1 LTIGSKKKPKKRG
14 FKMPN
19 NFESPSPNC
28 KLDFGK
34 NPKSVSVFFLRK
46 SIGKKPDDLLST
58 FKIGEFENQEY
69 LLLEKPLYKNEERF
83 DFLILTT
90 NEKCI
95 EARQISRPHRAPVK
109 KAIVCGFK
117 LNLEYPGKAYSDYNG
132 KSVLIEFLPEEDKLT
147 LWLFDVPGQY
157 SRSLFAKWVA
167 GNLNLIVERRGIDP
181 ALLGGNQ

>member
-1 LTIGSKKKPKKRG
+1 
-14 FKMPN
+14 MPN

-34 NPKSVSVFFLRK
+34 NPKSVSVFFLKK
-46 SIGKKPDDLLST
+46 SIGKRPNDLLST
-58 FKIGEFENQEY
+58 FKTGEFEGQEY

-117 LNLEYPGKAYSDYNG
+117 LWPQFPDKSYSDFDGKA
-132 KSVLIEFLPEEDKLT
+132 VLIEFSPEKLV
-147 LWLFDVPGQY
+147 LWLFDYPARY
-157 SRSLFAKWVA
+157 ARSLFEQWVT
-167 GNLNLIVERRGIDP
+167 GDRELIVTRRGIDP
-181 ALLGGNQ
+181 ASPIPGVKP